1 MTLPII
7 DELHEYCRRHLSFN
21 ELADKLQWS
30 RALLAD
36 FFAGK
41 DTTLTTVIKVAHAM
55 DLTIDVKVTSNDK
68 SNDQFSE
75 NESCCA

>member
-7 DELHEYCRRHLSFN
+7 DELHGYCRTHFSFN

-30 RALLAD
+30 RARLAD

-41 DTTLTTVIKVAHAM
+41 DTTLTTVVKVAHAM
-55 DLTIDVKVTSNDK
+55 GLTIDVKVTSNDK
-68 SNDQFSE
+68 YNDQSSE